1 MVHIAALY
9 ADVAEVGRQVLG
21 HFFGQRR
28 HQAAQPHFY
37 SLVYLADEVVYL
49 PLYRADEYLWI
60 EQSRRADDLLHDLPC
75 ALTLIFA
82 GRCGYVHALVDT
94 LLELLIFERPVIEG
108 RGQAEAVLNKRFL
121 ARPVAAVHCAHLRQS
136 DMALVHKQQKVL
148 REIVKQR
155 HRRAAR
161 RAVRDYARIVLD
173 AGAVAQLLHHLDV
186 VIRALAD
193 ALRLDELVVLLE
205 PFDALVALAAYLVDG
220 GGHLLLGRDIVTG
233 GIYRGMVQYPRRHA
247 GHDVYLAYAVY
258 LVAEEFNTYG
268 LVV

>member
-1 MVHIAALY
+1 MVHIAA
-9 ADVAEVGRQVLG
+9 ADAGVREIRGEVFRHLLRQRGDERALAL
-21 HFFGQRR
+21 RR
-28 HQAAQPHFY
+28 
-37 SLVYLADEVVYL
+37 LCVYFADEVVYL
-49 PLYRADEYLWI
+49 ILRRADEYLRV
-60 EQSRRADDLLHDLPC
+60 EKAGGADYLLHYLAG
-75 ALTLIFA
+75 ALALILA
-82 GRCGYVHALVDT
+82 GRGGDENALVDA
-94 LLELLIFERPVIEG
+94 LFKLVKFQRAVIEG
-108 RGQAEAVLNKRFL
+108 RGQAEAVFHKGFL
-121 ARPVAAVHCAHLRQS
+121 ARPVAAVHRAHLRQG
-136 DMALVHKQQKVL
+136 DMALVHKQQKIL

-155 HRRAAR
+155 HRRATR

-173 AGAVAQLLHHLDV
+173 AGAVAQLLHHLNV

-205 PFDALVALAAYLVDG
+205 PFDALIALAAYLVDG
-220 GGHLLLGRDIVTG
+220 GGHLLLGRDIVAG